1 MMYTRRRSTKAFT
14 LVETMVA
21 TSILVIAV
29 AGPMTLAS
37 RSLASG
43 FYARDQVTAFHMAQ
57 EALEVVRAVRDQ
69 NILLTLSGTPTS
81 LLEGVPSTD
90 GQPFIVD
97 ARDNSMVL
105 CNSVCPPIENN
116 GTLYG
121 YGTTGWNTTRFTRT
135 VTASFVNGNTDE
147 LRVSVEVRWRSGVF
161 QERSFTIRENLYRWA
176 ATNN

>member
-1 MMYTRRRSTKAFT
+1 MKHFSCTPKAFT

-29 AGPMTLAS
+29 AGPMTLTS

-43 FYARDQVTAFHMAQ
+43 FYARDQVTAFHLAQ

-69 NILLTLSGTPTS
+69 NILLTLAGTPTS
-81 LLEGVPSTD
+81 LLEGVPSTE

-97 ARDNSMVL
+97 ARDNSMTL
-105 CNSVCPPIENN
+105 CSTTCAPIRNN

-121 YGTTGWNTTRFTRT
+121 YGTTGWESTRFTRT
-135 VTASFVNGNTDE
+135 VTAVFVDGNTDE
-147 LRVSVEVRWRSGVF
+147 LKVSVEVRWRSGVF

-176 ATNN
+176 AVND